1 MAEKAYI
8 VEAVRTAGGKRDGRL
23 SLWHPA
29 DLGAKVLDEL
39 VTRLDID
46 PVLVDDVIFGCVDQ
60 VGAQSG
66 NVARNAVLSSSFP
79 ESVPGTSVDRQCGS
93 SQQAIHFAIQAV
105 MSGTQDI
112 VIGGGVEVMSMVPIG
127 AAVTDGYNAG
137 HGLPFDSEG
146 MKIRYPDI
154 FFSQFTGAEL
164 VADKW
169 NLSRQDLDQFAL
181 ESHQKAAQAT
191 ESKYFDR
198 EILPVEG
205 KNAEGINDLVMA
217 DEGIRFDAS
226 LDKLAGLNP
235 VTEGV
240 KITAGNASQI
250 TDGAAAV
257 LICNDAGLKKIK
269 SNPRA
274 EIVSISVV
282 GDDPVF
288 MLTGPIPASHKALD
302 IAKLSIDDM
311 DIYEVNEAFAPV
323 PLAWAEELKAD
334 RSKLNVNGG
343 AMALGHPLGA
353 TGAKLMTTM
362 LHELERREGNYALQA
377 ICEGGGTANA
387 TIIKRI
393 A

>member
-39 VTRLDID
+39 VTRLDMD
-46 PVLVDDVIFGCVDQ
+46 PALVDDVVFGCVDQ

-66 NVARNAVLSSSFP
+66 NVARNAILSSSFP

-127 AAVTDGYNAG
+127 AAVKDGYDAG

-146 MKIRYPDI
+146 MKERYPGV

-169 NLSRQDLDQFAL
+169 NLSREDLDKFAL
-181 ESHQKAAQAT
+181 ESHQKAAHAT

-205 KNAEGINDLVMA
+205 RNAEGMNDLVMA

-235 VTEGV
+235 VTEGGV
-240 KITAGNASQI
+240 ITAGNASQI

-257 LICNDAGLKKIK
+257 MVCNDAGLKKIQA
-269 SNPRA
+269 NPRA
-274 EIVSISVV
+274 EIISISVV

-288 MLTGPIPASHKALD
+288 MLTGPIPASIQALKT
-302 IAKLSIDDM
+302 ANLTIDDM
-311 DIYEVNEAFAPV
+311 DLYEVNEAFAPV
-323 PLAWAEELKAD
+323 PLAWAEDLKAD

-353 TGAKLMTTM
+353 TGAKLMTTL
-362 LHELERREGNYALQA
+362 LHEMERREATYGLQA

-393 A
+393 